1 MADLTLEQKPRVRLT
16 AFSHGAGCACKLG
29 PGELSQV
36 LHHLPGVVD
45 PRVLVDAAT
54 RDDAAVFRLSD
65 DRALVATVDFFT
77 PIVDDATQWGAIA
90 AANALSD
97 VYAMGGTPLFALN
110 LVGWPREKLPFELL
124 GDVLKG
130 ASDVA
135 RRAGCA
141 IVGGHSIDSVEP
153 LFGMVVMGEVHPDR
167 MFTNDGACAGDVLV
181 LTKPLGTGI
190 LTTALKRDALIEA
203 GLGDAVRSMTALNDG
218 AAKAALRV
226 GVSAATDVTGF
237 GLLRHLGNMLA
248 ASKVAAEVAFESLP
262 LLPHALNLAARGI
275 VSGGTQRNLE
285 AAKDLEW
292 ADDLAHHERVLC
304 VDAQTS
310 GGLLLAVPKENEAA
324 LLDALREA
332 ATPAAA
338 VIGRIFAGVAGHIR
352 ITRRL

>member
-1 MADLTLEQKPRVRLT
+1 MTDQPLEQKSRIRLT

-124 GDVLKG
+124 GDVIKG
-130 ASDVA
+130 AAEVA
-135 RRAGCA
+135 ERAGCA
-141 IVGGHSIDSVEP
+141 IVGGHSIDSTEP

-167 MFTNDGACAGDVLV
+167 MLTNGGACAGDVLV

-218 AAKAALRV
+218 AANAALRV